1 MVCVDKTDLSDKVV
15 LMTEKTTILPRNHPQ
30 KKQGNKQTNRPTKAE
45 ISFFKFYLLFYCQ
58 F

>member
-30 KKQGNKQTNRPTKAE
+30 KKQGNNQANKQTYKSRD
-45 ISFFKFYLLFYCQ
+45 FFF
-58 F
+58 